1 MEKRF
6 AEITARK
13 AEIKALLEGEGQI
26 DLNAIETELEAL
38 GAEEAELRKKAEI
51 VHKINEKEVR
61 TKEIKKP
68 EEEMRKMEK
77 GFESMEYRQA
87 FMDYVKTG
95 RMGEE
100 LRAVTTTADAGAVIP
115 TVVMDRIVEKME
127 NVGHI
132 LPLVTRTNYAS
143 GLAIPVSSV
152 KPVATWV
159 AEGATS
165 TVQSK
170 AVGSVVFAAYKLRC
184 AVGITLELETMS
196 IAAFETAIV
205 NNIAEAMTKA
215 LEAAILLGTGTGQP
229 KGILTETAPAGQSV
243 DVTAINYEA
252 LIDAESALPAAYETE
267 SVYLMT
273 KKTFMAF
280 VGMVD
285 TDGQPIARVNYGIGG
300 APERVLLGRKVII
313 NDYMTSFD
321 AAATGDVFAAIFRLE
336 DYVLNAAYNVTL
348 KQYEDN
354 LTEDI
359 VRKAIML
366 ADGKA
371 VDTNSLVLLK
381 KA

>member
-1 MEKRF
+1 MEKRL
-6 AEITARK
+6 AEIVARK
-13 AEIKALLEGEGQI
+13 AEIKTQLESEDQI
-26 DLNAIETELEAL
+26 DLKAIETELEGL
-38 GAEEAELRKKAEI
+38 TAEENELRKKADI
-51 VHKINEKEVR
+51 AKQINEKKIK
-61 TKEIKKP
+61 TNEIKKP
-68 EEEMRKMEK
+68 EKEMKKMEK
-77 GFESMEYRQA
+77 GYESMEYRQA

-115 TVVMDRIVEKME
+115 TVVMDKIVEKME
-127 NVGHI
+127 NAGHI
-132 LPLVTRTNYAS
+132 LPMVTRTGYAS

-165 TVQSK
+165 PVQNK
-170 AVGSVVFAAYKLRC
+170 PVGSVVFAAYKLRC

-196 IAAFETAIV
+196 LLAFENAIV

-229 KGILTETAPAGQSV
+229 KGILTETAPAGQAI
-243 DVTAINYEA
+243 DVTAINYET
-252 LIDAESALPAAYETE
+252 LLDAEAALPVAYETE

-280 VGMVD
+280 LGMVD
-285 TDGQPIARVNYGIGG
+285 SDGQPIARVNYGING
-300 APERVLLGRKVII
+300 APERALLGRRVVI

-321 AAATGDVFAAIFRLE
+321 AAASGEVFAAIFRMG

-366 ADGKA
+366 ADGKT
-371 VDTNSLVLLK
+371 VDVNSLVLLK

>member
-13 AEIKALLEGEGQI
+13 AEIKSLLEGEGQI
-26 DLNAIETELEAL
+26 DLNAIETELETL
-38 GAEEAELRKKAEI
+38 CAEETELRKKAEI
-51 VHKINEKEVR
+51 AKKINEKEVR

-68 EEEMRKMEK
+68 EEEVRKMEK
-77 GFESMEYRQA
+77 GFESMEYRHA

-100 LRAVTTTADAGAVIP
+100 FRAVTTTSDAGAVIP
-115 TVVMDRIVEKME
+115 TVVMDRIVDKME
-127 NVGHI
+127 NCGHI

-143 GLAIPVSSV
+143 GLAVPVSTV

-159 AEGATS
+159 AEGGTS
-165 TVQSK
+165 AIQAK

-184 AVGITLELETMS
+184 AVGVTLELATMS
-196 IAAFETAIV
+196 LSAFETAIV

-215 LEAAILLGTGTGQP
+215 LEQAILLGTGTGQP
-229 KGILTETAPAGQSV
+229 KGILTETAPTGQTVS
-243 DVTAINYEA
+243 TATIDYET
-252 LIDAESALPAAYETE
+252 LVEAEAALPAAYETE

-285 TDGQPIARVNYGIGG
+285 ADGQPIARVNYGIGG
-300 APERVLLGRKVII
+300 APERVLLGRPVII

-321 AAATGDVFAAIFRLE
+321 AAATGDVFAAIFRLQ
-336 DYVLNAAYNVTL
+336 DYVLNAAYSVTL

-359 VRKAIML
+359 VRKTIML

>member
-13 AEIKALLEGEGQI
+13 AEIKSLLEGEGQI
-26 DLNAIETELEAL
+26 DLNAIETELETL
-38 GAEEAELRKKAEI
+38 CAEETELRKKAEI
-51 VHKINEKEVR
+51 AQKINEKEVR

-127 NVGHI
+127 NTGHI

-143 GLAIPVSSV
+143 GLAVPVSSV

-165 TVQSK
+165 DVQSK

-184 AVGITLELETMS
+184 AVGVTLELATMS
-196 IAAFETAIV
+196 LAAFENAII

-215 LEAAILLGTGTGQP
+215 LEQAILTGSGTGQP
-229 KGILTETAPAGQSV
+229 KGILTETAPAGQAV
-243 DVTAINYEA
+243 DVAAINYEA
-252 LIDAESALPAAYETE
+252 LIDAEAALPSAYETG

-273 KKTFMAF
+273 KKTFMSF
-280 VGMVD
+280 IGMVD
-285 TDGQPIARVNYGIGG
+285 SDGQPIARVNYGIGG
-300 APERVLLGRKVII
+300 APERSLLGRRVVV

-321 AAATGDVFAAIFRLE
+321 AAAAGDVFAAIFRLE
-336 DYVLNAAYNVTL
+336 DYVLNTAYNVTL

-371 VDTNSLVLLK
+371 VDINSLVLLK

>member
-1 MEKRF
+1 MEKRLS
-6 AEITARK
+6 EIMNRK
-13 AEIKALLEGEGQI
+13 AEIKTLLEGEDQI
-26 DLNAIETELEAL
+26 DLKAIETEIESLA
-38 GAEEAELRKKAEI
+38 AEENELRKKAD
-51 VHKINEKEVR
+51 VAKKINEKEVR
-61 TKEIKKP
+61 TNAIEKP
-68 EEEMRKMEK
+68 EKEMRKMEK

-100 LRAVTTTADAGAVIP
+100 LRAVTTTVDAGAVIP
-115 TVVMDRIVEKME
+115 TVVMDKIVEKME
-127 NVGHI
+127 NSGHI
-132 LPLVTRTNYAS
+132 LPLVTRTGYAS

-165 TVQSK
+165 PVQNK
-170 AVGSVVFAAYKLRC
+170 PVGSVVFAAYKLRC

-196 IAAFETAIV
+196 LLAFENAIV

-229 KGILTETAPAGQSV
+229 KGILTETAPAGQTIG
-243 DVTAINYEA
+243 VTEINYET
-252 LIDAESALPAAYETE
+252 LIDAEAALPVAYETE

-280 VGMVD
+280 LGMVD
-285 TDGQPIARVNYGIGG
+285 GNGQPIARVNYGING
-300 APERVLLGRKVII
+300 APERVLLGRRVVI

-321 AAATGDVFAAIFRLE
+321 VAASDDVIAAIFRMG

-366 ADGKA
+366 ADGKV
-371 VDTNSLVLLK
+371 VDVNSLVLLK